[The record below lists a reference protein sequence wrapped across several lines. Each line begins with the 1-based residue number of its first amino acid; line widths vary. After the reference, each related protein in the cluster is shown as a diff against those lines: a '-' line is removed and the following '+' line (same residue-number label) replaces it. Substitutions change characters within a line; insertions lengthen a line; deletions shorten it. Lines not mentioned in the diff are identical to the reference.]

1 MHLVRWITA
10 NNCPMNIIND
20 QDLHVLLTAGW
31 PTIRLPSSDT
41 IAQDIFAAFEICQD
55 HVMMLL
61 KVSLFNNHTFV
72 TNCILLGIH
81 WPCPHHY
88 RCLDIPKPPCFHCM
102 DPLFLPGGGNIFISP
117 WYIWG
122 RGGMC
127 LWCGDPLFVAAN
139 STYSL
144 TQALLWPGP
153 FNVS

>member
-20 QDLHVLLTAGW
+20 QDLRILLMAGR
-31 PTIRLPSSDT
+31 PTICLLSSDT
-41 IAQDIFAAFEICQD
+41 IARDIFAAFEICQD
-55 HVMMLL
+55 HIATLL

-81 WPCPHHY
+81 WPHPHCY
-88 RCLDIPKPPCFHCM
+88 RCLDVPKPLHFHHM
-102 DPLFLPGGGNIFISP
+102 DPSFLPGGGNVFISP

-122 RGGMC
+122 CRGMC
-127 LWCGDPLFVAAN
+127 LWRGNPLFVAAN
-139 STYSL
+139 SPYSL
-144 TQALLWPGP
+144 TWVLLWPGP